1 MEICCRSYR
10 VVDSFPCP
18 LFFFLL
24 IFITPLPLPCWFT
37 GVIWTSPLIVL
48 SLRWH
53 GVMMSI
59 SSSDL
64 LFSSYYSSI
73 GNVGLTILVVSDAWR
88 RVLLPL
94 LRDYFF
100 CDFFLWHEEIKM
112 TKMLAMDGSF
122 CSSVPFQWYAIV
134 YTVGAEVYTHTHTKI
149 RNGETR
155 TVHGTSRSVGVC
167 CVV

>member
-1 MEICCRSYR
+1 MEIYCRSYR

-18 LFFFLL
+18 FFPSY
-24 IFITPLPLPCWFT
+24 FITPLPCWFT

-73 GNVGLTILVVSDAWR
+73 GNVGLRILVVSDAWR
-88 RVLLPL
+88 RGLLPL
-94 LRDYFF
+94 LRDFFF

-122 CSSVPFQWYAIV
+122 CSSVLFQRYAIV
-134 YTVGAEVYTHTHTKI
+134 YTVGAEVYTHTHTHTQ
-149 RNGETR
+149 R
-155 TVHGTSRSVGVC
+155 
-167 CVV
+167 